1 MNIMDYVPAEMLQ
14 AGLDT
19 IISSP
24 KNVAVLDLI
33 VRRTGVGLR
42 EVVSEA
48 RLDESGGLVGDHWL
62 QRGSSRTPDGRAH
75 PEMQITIMNSRLI
88 TLIAGKKERWPIAG
102 DQLFVDLDLSVS
114 NLPIGTRLKINE
126 AVIEITAAPHTGCSK
141 FKARFGADALAFV
154 NSKVGLDL
162 RLRGANARIIKGGV
176 IQVGNAVA
184 KL

>member
-1 MNIMDYVPAEMLQ
+1 
-14 AGLDT
+14 
-19 IISSP
+19 
-24 KNVAVLDLI
+24 
-33 VRRTGVGLR
+33 
-42 EVVSEA
+42 
-48 RLDESGGLVGDHWL
+48 
-62 QRGSSRTPDGRAH
+62 
-75 PEMQITIMNSRLI
+75 MQITIMNSRLI

-114 NLPIGTRLKINE
+114 NLPIGSRLKINE
-126 AVIEITAAPHTGCSK
+126 AVVEITAAPHTGCGK

-176 IQVGNAVA
+176 IQVGNVVA